1 MARQFVFARLP
12 LHTAEKRDELFKV
25 VAPVT
30 AFANSGEP
38 GVSKY
43 AALAARDP
51 ADVALYMIEEYD
63 DQAAFDSHVATD
75 NVNKFVAWLG
85 TAGHVNGTP
94 VVRFTAH
101 TDLEYVAPEL
111 NTVTDPFIVVNTYR
125 LPKKDVLDQFGGASS
140 AAKARGA
147 LWFGVYTD
155 KEKGSDVVV
164 TAEAYGSAAAY
175 AGPAAVLG
183 AGAHVESTA
192 VLALKHGF
200 LYKRGVKSSL

>member
-1 MARQFVFARLP
+1 MSRQFVFARLP
-12 LHTAEKRDELFKV
+12 LHTAAKRDELLKV

-51 ADVALYMIEEYD
+51 KDVALYMIEEYD
-63 DQAAFDSHVATD
+63 DQAAFDSHVATE
-75 NVNKFVAWLG
+75 NVKKFVAWLG
-85 TAGHVNGTP
+85 TEGHVNGTP

-101 TDLEYVAPEL
+101 TDLEYVSPTL
-111 NTVTDPFIVVNTYR
+111 NSTADAFVVVNTYR
-125 LPKKDVLDQFGGASS
+125 LPKKDVLEQFSGAST
-140 AAKARGA
+140 AAKGRGA

-155 KEKGSDVVV
+155 KEKGSDVVL
-164 TAEAYGSAAAY
+164 TAEAYESADKY

-192 VLALKHGF
+192 VLELKHGF